1 VPITLLPQTVTIII
15 ETPIFGEWTAT
26 VLHDDREVSKETLP
40 AHGGGDE
47 DGLGGLHQ
55 GLRLALESFGYR
67 MAVGNIGSTRIEYVF
82 HTRGDPVPP
91 PATKLVDLLTDEDR
105 EQLHNDLAEMARQR
119 RRAEDEA
126 GGISIP

>member
-1 VPITLLPQTVTIII
+1 MITLLPQTITIII
-15 ETPIFGEWTAT
+15 ETPIFGEWTAA

-47 DGLGGLHQ
+47 DGLGGMHQ
-55 GLRLALESFGYR
+55 GLRLALESLGYR

-91 PATKLVDLLTDEDR
+91 PAVRDPFGLLTDEQDER
-105 EQLHNDLAEMARQR
+105 VRNDLAEMARQR

-126 GGISIP
+126 GGISMP